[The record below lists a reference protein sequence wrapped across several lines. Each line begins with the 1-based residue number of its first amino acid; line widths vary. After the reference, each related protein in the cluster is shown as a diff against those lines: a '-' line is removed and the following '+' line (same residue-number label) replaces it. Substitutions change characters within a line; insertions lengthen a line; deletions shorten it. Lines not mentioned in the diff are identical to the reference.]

1 MATQTINISLPEE
14 LVSQVDKAAKS
25 EFSNRSEYIRQAVVR
40 KLKADRSSDQDW
52 AILESLMEDAGASAT
67 ERGYVT
73 DDDFVRAVKEV
84 RHAGLVGDAN
94 RQS

>member
-1 MATQTINISLPEE
+1 MATQTINISLPED

-25 EFSNRSEYIRQAVVR
+25 EYTNRSEYIRQAVVG
-40 KLKADRSSDQDW
+40 KLKTQLSTEQDW
-52 AILESLMEDAGASAT
+52 AVLEAMMADAGSAAS

-84 RHAGLVGDAN
+84 RKEYLSRSENG
-94 RQS
+94 